1 VNNVCFPT
9 GTALFGDTLF
19 IYYGAA
25 DSHIACASLKL
36 SALVAELLACTKVK
50 GNNIEDIN
58 DIKSQLPPKA
68 PKIATT
74 DKIPKVPENLKAKKN
89 FKTRKNEK

>member
-1 VNNVCFPT
+1 VVFPT

-36 SALVAELLACTKVK
+36 SALIAELLTNMTVVD
-50 GNNIEDIN
+50 NNIDTITE
-58 DIKSQLPPKA
+58 IKSKLPLKSKETPN
-68 PKIATT
+68 
-74 DKIPKVPENLKAKKN
+74 VLKAKP
-89 FKTRKNEK
+89 KTKKPPKTNKNEK